1 MWLFGGL
8 VGKPYPALAFS
19 PQENVRTI
27 HSCPRKIVRTTESS
41 YIIHH
46 PNLTSVTGV

>member
-8 VGKPYPALAFS
+8 LGKLYPALAFS

-27 HSCPRKIVRTTESS
+27 HSCLRKIVRFPESS
-41 YIIHH
+41 YTIHH
-46 PNLTSVTGV
+46 PSLTSVTGV